1 MPDAPAA
8 GATPDG
14 GGDKGATDKG
24 GQQSPEVAAALELA
38 AKFKEAGVDDPS
50 GALDTIKKLRE
61 FEKGTKLPRE
71 IEKELKELRDKVAT
85 ADAASKTDLQKLQ
98 DQIAESET
106 KRLEAEQKA
115 QDSRV
120 RTVVMEEARKAG
132 AVAPETVYRLID
144 RAEMEFDAVGDP
156 SNVPALIDALK
167 KAHPHE
173 FSSRGGGFDG
183 GVRRTSPAQP
193 TMNDLI
199 RQKAGRA

>member
-1 MPDAPAA
+1 MPDAPDP
-8 GATPDG
+8 GATSG
-14 GGDKGATDKG
+14 GGGTDKGGDKG

-38 AKFKEAGVDDPS
+38 AKFKEAGVDDPA

-71 IEKELKELRDKVAT
+71 IEKELKDLREKVSN
-85 ADAASKTDLQKLQ
+85 ADAANKTDLEKLQ
-98 DQIAESET
+98 EQIAESEA

-120 RTVVMEEARKAG
+120 RAVVMEEARKAG

-173 FSSRGGGFDG
+173 FNSRGGAFDG
-183 GVRRTSPAQP
+183 GVRRSPPAQP
-193 TMNDLI
+193 SMNDLI
-199 RQKAGRA
+199 RQAAGRG

>member
-1 MPDAPAA
+1 MPDAPDP
-8 GATPDG
+8 GAKPDA
-14 GGDKGATDKG
+14 GDKGGADKG

-38 AKFKEAGVDDPS
+38 AKFKEAGVDDPA

-71 IEKELKELRDKVAT
+71 IEKELKDLRTKVAQT
-85 ADAASKTDLQKLQ
+85 DAANKTDLEKLQ
-98 DQIAESET
+98 EQIAESEQ
-106 KRLEAEQKA
+106 KRLEAEQEA

-120 RTVVMEEARKAG
+120 RAVVFEEARKAG
-132 AVAPETVYRLID
+132 AIAPETVYRLLD

-156 SNVPALIDALK
+156 ANVPALVDALK

-183 GVRRTSPAQP
+183 GVRRTPPAQK

-199 RQKAGRA
+199 REKAGRA